1 VTKRATHEAI
11 DDNARDKSMN
21 QKIII
26 LVTAIAILPFVQLA
40 KAQQPAGKVPRIA
53 YLTFGSSSSS
63 APRREAF
70 REGLRKLNYIEG
82 QNIIV
87 EYRYADSKADL
98 LAEQIAELIQLKV
111 DVIVAGGT
119 QANVEVK
126 KATSTIPIVIANSD
140 DPLGSGLV
148 ESLARP
154 GGNAT
159 GLSSMSQELS
169 GKRLE
174 LFKEVFP
181 KVRRLAV
188 LWHSTSDGSFKETLV
203 AAQGLGFAVRS
214 LEVKRPEDLDN
225 MFATVTKERLDGL
238 FAVTSSFMT
247 TNRKRIVEFAGKHK
261 LPAIYSNAEYVED
274 GGLMSYATN
283 SLDLHR
289 RAATYVDKIL
299 KGAKPADLPV
309 EQPTKFELV
318 INLKTAKQ
326 IGVMIPPNVLARA
339 DKVIK

>member
-1 VTKRATHEAI
+1 
-11 DDNARDKSMN
+11 MN

-225 MFATVTKERLDGL
+225 MFATITKERLGWLVRGYLKFYDNEPKTDCGICRKAQTTGDL
-238 FAVTSSFMT
+238 FKCGIRGRRWTHVV
-247 TNRKRIVEFAGKHK
+247 RDK
-261 LPAIYSNAEYVED
+261 LARPASACSYVR
-274 GGLMSYATN
+274 G
-283 SLDLHR
+283 
-289 RAATYVDKIL
+289 
-299 KGAKPADLPV
+299 
-309 EQPTKFELV
+309 Q
-318 INLKTAKQ
+318 NLKRRQAC
-326 IGVMIPPNVLARA
+326 
-339 DKVIK
+339 

>member
-1 VTKRATHEAI
+1 VFVLNKLTNEVRVKKAAFLSVGVVPVLLAVAI
-11 DDNARDKSMN
+11 RGE
-21 QKIII
+21 
-26 LVTAIAILPFVQLA
+26 
-40 KAQQPAGKVPRIA
+40 AQQAGKVPRIG
-53 YLTFGSSSSS
+53 YLTFGSPSSS

-98 LAEQIAELIQLKV
+98 LAEHITELIQLKV
-111 DVIVAGGT
+111 DIIVAGGT

-174 LFKEVFP
+174 LFKEAFP

-188 LWHSTSDGSFKETLV
+188 LWHSASDAGFKETRT
-203 AAQGLGFAVRS
+203 AAQDLGLVVRS
-214 LEVKRPEDLDN
+214 LEIKRQEDLDN
-225 MFATVTKERLDGL
+225 AFATVTKEHLDAL

-247 TNRKRIVEFAGKHK
+247 SNRKRIVEFAGKHK

-289 RAATYVDKIL
+289 RAATYVDRIL
-299 KGAKPADLPV
+299 KGAKPGELPV

-326 IGVMIPPNVLARA
+326 SGVTIPPKVLARA
-339 DKVIK
+339 DRVIK